1 MAEINGVVALGLGA
15 RGGTMDLWQEAAI
28 ASARCM
34 SSSREL
40 LVEWATSPTCI
51 FTGFAAAAA
60 LDTRVGL

>member
-40 LVEWATSPTCI
+40 LVEWATCI

-60 LDTRVGL
+60 LDTHVGL